1 MSNDANTSGTEATPA
16 GSNISEPEI
25 ESTDNDTDSGAVNG
39 SSITVESGSTSMAVP
54 IAGTQSREPVRTGLV
69 ARPGQVQ
76 TRPDNS
82 TNGNN
87 GLNTTTSTTTVDFGQ
102 SFQLGDPKNGVSPML
117 NPFPVRADGTR
128 YDSALGSSLGAD
140 TVIGSAFT
148 AENPNRVPAR
158 VQRWRASVQRA
169 LSRNISV
176 DVAYNGTFAD
186 HNDISIRQDY
196 LPEQWYNGSNV
207 RDLTQQNLLNAN
219 VPNPYFIGNF
229 ASLKTTNAALYN
241 RMAGNSFFTSATV
254 QRNRLLRPFS
264 QINNLTFSNLPLG
277 KTRASSVE
285 VGVNRRFA
293 DGFSLSATY
302 VGARTEELTTV
313 EEYDRVPGLWQS
325 SQNSRPHRIV
335 SNGVLEIPFGRNK
348 PFLND
353 GGILGGIFGG
363 WQLGA
368 TYEYQPGALLQ
379 WTNNLFFDGDLDNIA
394 VKDPTLDRWFNV
406 DAGFERDPGKVPAS
420 FQKRAFPFRID
431 GVRGPGMMLLNT
443 SFTRNV
449 QLPSRKQLQ
458 LRLDMLNALNREHY
472 DDPVVNPTSAQFGM
486 VTAASGTS
494 NRLVTFITK
503 LTF

>member
-1 MSNDANTSGTEATPA
+1 MNFTQVRGGHTLRAGLDYREHQRVGNSFGNASGSFAFDNTLTRKADDTTVSPASNIGLSWAAFMLGLPTTISADKTTSSKVTSPYVGTFFQDTWRLSSSLSINLGLRYEHEGGITEANDQMIVGFDPNAALTISSLAQAAYAASPIPELPA
-16 GSNISEPEI
+16 NAFRVAGGSVYAS
-25 ESTDNDTDSGAVNG
+25 A
-39 SSITVESGSTSMAVP
+39 
-54 IAGTQSREPVRTGLV
+54 
-69 ARPGQVQ
+69 PGQ
-76 TRPDNS
+76 TGA
-82 TNGNN
+82 TWKGNAN
-87 GLNTTTSTTTVDFGQ
+87 WMPRIGGSWKMGDKTVFQGGYGLYYDTINAGRFTPNITGYNATTTSTTTVDFGQ

-128 YDSALGSSLGAD
+128 YDTAFGSSLGAD

-277 KTRASSVE
+277 KTRASSV
-285 VGVNRRFA
+285 R
-293 DGFSLSATY
+293 SA
-302 VGARTEELTTV
+302 
-313 EEYDRVPGLWQS
+313 
-325 SQNSRPHRIV
+325 
-335 SNGVLEIPFGRNK
+335 
-348 PFLND
+348 
-353 GGILGGIFGG
+353 
-363 WQLGA
+363 
-368 TYEYQPGALLQ
+368 
-379 WTNNLFFDGDLDNIA
+379 
-394 VKDPTLDRWFNV
+394 
-406 DAGFERDPGKVPAS
+406 
-420 FQKRAFPFRID
+420 
-431 GVRGPGMMLLNT
+431 
-443 SFTRNV
+443 
-449 QLPSRKQLQ
+449 
-458 LRLDMLNALNREHY
+458 
-472 DDPVVNPTSAQFGM
+472 
-486 VTAASGTS
+486 
-494 NRLVTFITK
+494 
-503 LTF
+503 